1 MQAAII
7 SIVLVLIVIGAV
19 ALTASGIWWFTP
31 LASNWGE
38 IDMALVITLAV
49 IGLAFVVLNIFLA
62 YIVLRYRHREQSRA
76 EFLPENYKLEKLL
89 IGVTALGIVVL
100 LAPGLFVYSR
110 FIQPPQDAMVVEVL
124 GEQWRWSYRYPGA
137 DGQLG
142 RSDPKLI
149 SPKNLFGID
158 LSDPTAQD
166 DVLSYSE
173 LHLPVNRPVLLQ
185 IRAKDVL
192 HSFFIPNFRAKM
204 DAVPGM
210 VTSYWFTPTVEGRFQ
225 AVCAELCGIGHHR
238 MQSLVIVE
246 RLEDFRQWLA
256 KQPTVATTVKP

>member
-7 SIVLVLIVIGAV
+7 SIALVLIVVGAV
-19 ALTASGIWWFTP
+19 ALTVSGIWWFTP

-38 IDMALVITLAV
+38 IDAALLITLAV
-49 IGLAFVVLNIFLA
+49 IGVAFVVLNLFLA

-76 EFLPENYKLEKLL
+76 HFVPDDPKLEKLL
-89 IGVTALGIVVL
+89 IAITALGIVAL

-110 FIQPPQDAMVVEVL
+110 FIQPPQDAMFVEVL

-137 DGQLG
+137 DGKLG
-142 RSDPKLI
+142 RSDPKLV

-158 LSDPTAQD
+158 MADPAAHD
-166 DVLSYSE
+166 DILSYSE

-192 HSFFIPNFRAKM
+192 HSFFVPNFRAKM

-210 VTSYWFTPTVEGRFQ
+210 VTSYWLTPTVEGTFQ
-225 AVCAELCGIGHHR
+225 AVCAELCGVGHHR
-238 MQSLVIVE
+238 MQSPVIVE
-246 RLEDFRQWLA
+246 KLESFQQWLS
-256 KQPTVATTVKP
+256 KQPTVAATVKP

>member
-1 MQAAII
+1 MQAAIT
-7 SIVLVLIVIGAV
+7 SIALVLIVIGAV

-38 IDMALVITLAV
+38 IDMALVITLTV
-49 IGLAFVVLNIFLA
+49 IGIAFVVLNIFLA
-62 YIVLRYRHREQSRA
+62 YIVLRYRHREQSHA
-76 EFLPENYKLEKLL
+76 EFLPENHKLEKLL

-110 FIQPPQDAMVVEVL
+110 FIRPPQDAMVVEVL

-137 DGQLG
+137 DGKLG

-225 AVCAELCGIGHHR
+225 ATCAELCGTGHHR
-238 MQSLVIVE
+238 MQSPVIIE
-246 RLEDFRQWLA
+246 QAENFQQWLA
-256 KQPTVATTVKP
+256 KQPTVAEAVKP

>member
-1 MQAAII
+1 MPAVT
-7 SIVLVLIVIGAV
+7 SGVLVLLVVGALV
-19 ALTASGIWWFTP
+19 LVASGIWWFTP
-31 LASNWGE
+31 LASNWEE
-38 IDMALVITLAV
+38 IDASLLITLTV
-49 IGLAFVVLNIFLA
+49 IGIAFVTLNLVLA
-62 YIVLRYRHREQSRA
+62 YLVMRYHAREQSRA
-76 EFLPENYKLEKLL
+76 QFIPDSPKIEMIL
-89 IGVTALGIVVL
+89 IGITALGIILL

-110 FIQPPQDAMVVEVL
+110 FINPPRDALVIEVL

-137 DGQLG
+137 DGKLG

-149 SPKNLFGID
+149 SPKNPFGID

-192 HSFFIPNFRAKM
+192 HSFFIPSFRVKM

-210 VTSYWFTPTVEGRFQ
+210 VTHYWFIPTRQGKFQ

-238 MQSLVIVE
+238 MQSPVIVE
-246 RLEDFRQWLA
+246 SPEKFQEWLA
-256 KQPTVATTVKP
+256 RSPTVAATVKP